1 MVYRDPAT
9 ASNYDQIK
17 VVHYFLDWKVDFSE
31 KKIAGSILMTL
42 KAVTAVD
49 KVILDAHNLAISS
62 VKINGQDAK
71 FSVEHWTL
79 GDKVVIQT
87 APLSEG
93 QEVKLEIKYSTAKEA
108 TALQFLDKELTADK
122 KAPYLFSQCQAIHA
136 RSIMPCM
143 DTPSVKSTYDAQVT
157 VPSSLTCLMSA
168 IGKEK
173 KTAGDSTTYTFNQPV
188 TIPSYLLAIVVGH
201 IERREISSRC
211 AVWCEP
217 SIVDSAKWEFESTE
231 KILQTAEKLAGPYRW
246 GRYDLV
252 VLPPTFPF
260 GGMENPC
267 LTFVTP
273 TLLSGDRSLVNVV
286 AHEISHSWTGNLVT
300 NASWE
305 HFWLNEG
312 FTVFLERKIHGRL
325 QGEAERQFES
335 ESGYDE
341 ALTTAVKTF
350 GDSHEFTKLIPDERG
365 IDPDD
370 AFSSVPYEKG
380 SAFLFTIEQL
390 LGEPERF
397 EEFLRKYIEKYAY
410 KSITTDVWKQ
420 ELYTFFA
427 DKKNILDSIDWN
439 KWLHEPGMPPKPKYD
454 SRLMEACRA
463 LAAEW
468 TSAPDSTPPPT
479 AASAFEKM
487 SPTQKVA
494 TLDKIRLS
502 GKFTA
507 AKMPALTSSF
517 KLEDARNCELKFSW
531 LMLGLD
537 TQWSP
542 IIPKALAFVLTVG
555 RMKYCKPIYR
565 SLFGWPAARASAVQ
579 QFEANRKNMHPITAS
594 IIAKLIN

>member
-1 MVYRDPAT
+1 MYRDPAT
-9 ASNYDQIK
+9 SSNYDQIK
-17 VVHYFLDWKVDFSE
+17 VIHYSLDWKVDFVE
-31 KKIAGSILMTL
+31 KKITGSILMTL
-42 KAVTAVD
+42 KASTHVD
-49 KVILDAHNLAISS
+49 KVILDGNNLSISS
-62 VKINGQDAK
+62 IKMNGQDLK
-71 FSVEHWTL
+71 YNIEKGTPI
-79 GDKVVIQT
+79 GDKIIIHT
-87 APLSEG
+87 TSLSEG
-93 QEVKLEIKYSTAKEA
+93 QEVKIEIKYCTAKEA

-122 KAPYLFSQCQAIHA
+122 KGPYLFSQCQAIHA
-136 RSIMPCM
+136 RSVMPCM
-143 DTPSVKSTYDAQVT
+143 DTPSVKSVYDAHVK
-157 VPSSLTCLMSA
+157 VPSGLICLMSA
-168 IGKEK
+168 IGKEVK
-173 KTAGDSTTYTFNQPV
+173 VDGDATTYTFSQPV
-188 TIPSYLLAIVVGH
+188 AIPSYLLAIVVGH
-201 IERREISSRC
+201 MERREISSRC

-217 SIVDSAKWEFESTE
+217 SIVVSAKWEFESTE
-231 KILQTAEKLAGPYRW
+231 KILQVAEQIAGPYRW

-286 AHEISHSWTGNLVT
+286 AHEIAHSWTGNLVT

-325 QGEAERQFES
+325 QGEPERQFES
-335 ESGYDE
+335 ECGYDE
-341 ALTTAVKTF
+341 ALTVAVKTF
-350 GDSHEFTKLIPDERG
+350 GDSHEFTKLIQDQRG

-397 EEFLRKYIEKYAY
+397 EQFLRKYIEKYAY
-410 KSITTDVWKQ
+410 QSITTDVWKK
-420 ELYTFFA
+420 ELYSFFA
-427 DKKNILDSIDWN
+427 DKKAVLDTIPWQ
-439 KWLHEPGMPPKPKYD
+439 KWLLEPGMPPKPKYD
-454 SRLMEACRA
+454 SRLMEACRS

-468 TSAPDSTPPPT
+468 TSAPDGAPP
-479 AASAFEKM
+479 AESSAFEKM

-502 GKFTA
+502 GRFTA

-517 KLEDARNCELKFSW
+517 KLDEAKNCELKFSW

-542 IIPKALAFVLTVG
+542 IIPKALAFVLSVG
-555 RMKYCKPIYR
+555 RMKFCKPIYR
-565 SLFGWPAARASAVQ
+565 SLFNWPAARASAVQ
-579 QFEANRKNMHPITAS
+579 QFENNRKNMHPITAG
-594 IIAKLIN
+594 IIAKLLT

>member
-1 MVYRDPAT
+1 MTFVRPIVVDDDVTLNIHQELETDVGGVVWDSALVLELGAGTGICGLTLAALGADVIITDLPSRLPLISENYEANRLHCSGSVTVEALDWSCPGTLPDVDLLVLVDCIYYLDSIDPLIKTLTSCKAKEVLCIYEKRDIGMVYRDPAT

-122 KAPYLFSQCQAIHA
+122 KLFVHSPPTLNVQAPYLFSQCQAIHA

-397 EEFLRKYIEKYAY
+397 EEFLRKYIEKY
-410 KSITTDVWKQ
+410 
-420 ELYTFFA
+420 
-427 DKKNILDSIDWN
+427 
-439 KWLHEPGMPPKPKYD
+439 
-454 SRLMEACRA
+454 
-463 LAAEW
+463 
-468 TSAPDSTPPPT
+468 
-479 AASAFEKM
+479 
-487 SPTQKVA
+487 
-494 TLDKIRLS
+494 
-502 GKFTA
+502 GKLCT
-507 AKMPALTSSF
+507 
-517 KLEDARNCELKFSW
+517 
-531 LMLGLD
+531 
-537 TQWSP
+537 
-542 IIPKALAFVLTVG
+542 
-555 RMKYCKPIYR
+555 
-565 SLFGWPAARASAVQ
+565 
-579 QFEANRKNMHPITAS
+579 
-594 IIAKLIN
+594 